1 MTLSI
6 SRRTLLATAT
16 ATALLA
22 ALIAPFGTTEA
33 GSLARVDVY
42 DRSAQQALPIYPH
55 HGRRYVAG
63 EPGHEYAVRI
73 RNCSGRRMLAV
84 VSVDGVNAITGETA
98 SPAQSGYVIE
108 PGDYVNVD
116 GWRKDMQQTAAF
128 YFTDPGDAYASRT
141 GRPNDLG
148 VIGVAVFLE
157 EVPVAEQRIES
168 DAAAAQSPAPA
179 AKEAARSDSAGLM
192 SASPTLGTGHGRRVE
207 SPAQYT
213 EFVRA
218 SDRPDEVVRIQ
229 YESRERLVSLG
240 VLPKPIHRPSYR
252 DPDPFPAAMS
262 FVPDP

>member
-6 SRRTLLATAT
+6 TRRTLLATAT

-22 ALIAPFGTTEA
+22 ALVVPFRTTEA
-33 GSLARVDVY
+33 GSLARIDIY
-42 DRSAQQALPIYPH
+42 DRSAQRALPIYPH

-98 SPAQSGYVIE
+98 SPSQSGYVIE

-116 GWRKDMQQTAAF
+116 GWRKDMEQTAAF
-128 YFTDPGDAYASRT
+128 YFTDPADSYASRT
-141 GRPNDLG
+141 GRPGDLG

-157 EVPVAEQRIES
+157 DAPVAEQRIES
-168 DAAAAQSPAPA
+168 DTAAAGVPAPA
-179 AKEAARSDSAGLM
+179 AKEAAQSDAAGRLY
-192 SASPTLGTGHGRRVE
+192 SSPTLGTGHGRRVD
-207 SPAQYT
+207 SPVQYAD
-213 EFVRA
+213 FVRA

-229 YESRERLVSLG
+229 YESRERLASLG